1 MAAVGDRLTL
11 VTPRPTP
18 MYFRS
23 FLIGSLIVCST
34 FSTERAY
41 AQGCVA
47 IRSFTACNP
56 NAFSNGNVL
65 GRGWMLSTNY
75 RYFES
80 YKHFSGTE
88 ENEARQEQHTSVF
101 NWTNQVNLGLTYNL
115 NKQEGFTVVLPY
127 TYNTRSSLY
136 EHGGKARYQTRSAG
150 IGDMRLTYNRWLWHP
165 DSVSTGN
172 LQVGVGLKLPTGDFN
187 AKDFFYNEGTD
198 TVPNTATNPWGQYQ
212 PVDQSIQLGDGGLG
226 FTLELQGYVKLVG
239 PVYGYMN
246 AFYLFN
252 PMATNGTITYRS
264 RANEQIMSVTDQ
276 YMARAGLSF
285 NVSKKAGFNVFCG
298 GRIEGIPV
306 EDLIG
311 ESNGFRRP
319 GYVVLVE
326 PGLDWMHGRHDVNF
340 SLPFAVVRNRTQ
352 SVTDKENT
360 ALSTTGAVVHGD
372 AAFADHVFNLSWSIR
387 LGSGH

>member
-1 MAAVGDRLTL
+1 MERISLALLSAAFLL
-11 VTPRPTP
+11 MPRAV
-18 MYFRS
+18 S
-23 FLIGSLIVCST
+23 G
-34 FSTERAY
+34 
-41 AQGCVA
+41 QGCVA
-47 IRSFTACNP
+47 IRSFTSCNP
-56 NAFSNGNVL
+56 NSFTNSALVGK
-65 GRGWMLSTNY
+65 GWQLNTSY

-80 YKHFSGTE
+80 WRHFSGQE
-88 ENEARQEQHTSVF
+88 ENENRNVQKTQVF
-101 NWTNQVNLGLTYNL
+101 NWVNQVNVALTYNMDARH
-115 NKQEGFTVVLPY
+115 GITFVLPW

-136 EHGGKARYQTRSAG
+136 EHGGLARHQTRSAG
-150 IGDMRLTYNRWLWHP
+150 IGDIRIQYNHWLWHP
-165 DSVSTGN
+165 DSVQRGN
-172 LQVGVGLKLPTGDFN
+172 LMVSAGIKLPTGDF
-187 AKDFFYNEGTD
+187 KYMDHFYNEGTD
-198 TVPNTATNPWGQYQ
+198 TLPNTATNPWGQYQ

-264 RANEQIMSVTDQ
+264 RANEQIMSVSDQ

>member
-1 MAAVGDRLTL
+1 MNARVLLFSGL
-11 VTPRPTP
+11 VICSALCAQ
-18 MYFRS
+18 RS
-23 FLIGSLIVCST
+23 F
-34 FSTERAY
+34 

-65 GRGWMLSTNY
+65 GKGWMLSTNY

-172 LQVGVGLKLPTGDFN
+172 LQIGVGLKLPTGDFN

-226 FTLELQGYVKLVG
+226 FTLELQGYAKLVG

-252 PMATNGTITYRS
+252 PMATNGTLTYRS
-264 RANEQIMSVTDQ
+264 RANEQIMSVSDQ

-285 NVSKKAGFNVFCG
+285 NVSKKAGFNIFCG

-319 GYVVLVE
+319 GYVVLIE